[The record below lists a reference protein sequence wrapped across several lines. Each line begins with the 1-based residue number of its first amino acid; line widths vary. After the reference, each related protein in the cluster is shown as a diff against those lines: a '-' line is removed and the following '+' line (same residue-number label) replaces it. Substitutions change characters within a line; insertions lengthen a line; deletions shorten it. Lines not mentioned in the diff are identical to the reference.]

1 MRIPILI
8 IQSNFKKNKKK
19 SFSSSLERST
29 IRIHT
34 SRDANA
40 HRQHNPCSYK
50 TICIKRVR
58 GPNAQHRLSLVST
71 DEFLPQCSIEM
82 NKRRIPAKKSGKE
95 TSRELPEF
103 PILLCNFGSITAGSS
118 EERKWELSF
127 IAPAWQRPARLL
139 SGPGLLDCTALLR
152 NSHLLTAGWPGCER
166 PH

>member
-8 IQSNFKKNKKK
+8 IQSHLKKKKK

-34 SRDANA
+34 SKDAHA

-50 TICIKRVR
+50 TICIKRVFSVR

-71 DEFLPQCSIEM
+71 DEVLPQCSIES
-82 NKRRIPAKKSGKE
+82 NKMRIPVKKSGKE
-95 TSRELPEF
+95 TSRELAEF

-118 EERKWELSF
+118 EERRWELSF
-127 IAPAWQRPARLL
+127 IAPHGSTGPAPVRNRAARLL
-139 SGPGLLDCTALLR
+139 SAAEEFSPADRRLAGL
-152 NSHLLTAGWPGCER
+152 
-166 PH
+166 